1 MAYNNTYWKP
11 KKQAFPRNL
20 NRDEGVKEA
29 IKIRGEENEKN
40 RSFWKETGEE
50 KRISIAISSAFN
62 GSADICTAL
71 LRIGKLEPEQF
82 WDEHEKW
89 YEDYFNR
96 FTEKQKQPTQ
106 KQLEPQEPSVSA
118 DEPLDINNL

>member
-1 MAYNNTYWKP
+1 MYNNKYWKP

-20 NRDEGVKEA
+20 NKEA
-29 IKIRGEENEKN
+29 SIEKMVDRRE
-40 RSFWKETGEE
+40 RSIQSFADK
-50 KRISIAISSAFN
+50 KSVSIAISSAFN
-62 GSADICTAL
+62 GAADICTTL
-71 LRIGKLEPEQF
+71 LHIGKLEPEKF

-96 FTEKQKQPTQ
+96 FMEKQEQPTQ